1 MFKMDKSKMM
11 KQFITAAGFLPE
23 RLWRA
28 AFTLTQ
34 DERLRAE
41 EFRIRAGR
49 DMCVLLDGSCRV
61 LTQGEPVTREE
72 MDELLARATRSSVHT
87 YERQLSEGFLPLP
100 GGHRLG
106 LCGEMTSGR
115 AGIGTIRTP
124 SSFNLRIAR
133 EISGAGEALCKLL
146 PIDIFES
153 TLIAAPPGAGK
164 TTLLRD
170 LVRVLSLERRVALID
185 ERMEIAACRDGV
197 PQLDVGLCDITT
209 GTGKES
215 AIVQLTRSM
224 SPDVIAMDEITSE
237 QDIMALTAASYTGC
251 AFLAS
256 AHAASLA
263 QLTLRPVYRML
274 LERGIFRNIVVIENW
289 NGERRYTVWRE
300 VNEDEVDRSNA
311 DYTVLLCGRHYMR
324 LGAEEAVG
332 RAEELS
338 CRV

>member
-1 MFKMDKSKMM
+1 MDKSRMM
-11 KQFITAAGFLPE
+11 KQFVTAAGFLPE

-41 EFRIRAGR
+41 EFRVRAGR
-49 DMCVLLDGSCRV
+49 DLSVLIDGSCRA
-61 LTQGEPVTREE
+61 LTHDAPVTREE

-87 YERQLSEGFLPLP
+87 YERQLAEGFLPLP

-106 LCGEMTSGR
+106 LCGEMAGGR
-115 AGIGTIRTP
+115 GGLATLRAP

-133 EISGAGEALCKLL
+133 EITGVGEALARTL
-146 PIDIFES
+146 PLDVFES

-170 LVRVLSLERRVALID
+170 LVRVLSCDRRVALID
-185 ERMEIAACRDGV
+185 ERMEIAACRDGL
-197 PQLDVGLCDITT
+197 PQLDVGFCDIST
-209 GTGKES
+209 GIGKDQ

-224 SPDVIAMDEITSE
+224 APDVIAMDEITSE

-256 AHAASLA
+256 AHASSLT
-263 QLTLRPVYRML
+263 QLMQRPVYRML
-274 LERGIFRNIVVIENW
+274 LEHGIFRQIIEIENRK
-289 NGERRYTVWRE
+289 GERSYAVWRE
-300 VNEDEVDRSNA
+300 VDEHEMARCDTDCA
-311 DYTVLLCGRHYMR
+311 VLLCGRHYMR
-324 LGAEEAVG
+324 LDPEETAQ
-332 RAEELS
+332 RHAKFS
-338 CRV
+338 CCV